1 MNAIL
6 TNASGAKALIVTRS
20 LGRKKIDVITSDVDK
35 LSASFFSKY
44 SKEHFQYPPPKLL
57 PLEFINV
64 LYNYTKRKKIDVL
77 MPINSTETLLVSK
90 YKSKFDKYTEIP
102 LNNYSQMMQLHDKEE
117 LMKIADEF
125 NIRSPKTFS
134 IKDIKNVRNI
144 AKNIEYPAV
153 IKLKDSTSS
162 LGVYY
167 AHCEDELV
175 SKYKNIVFN
184 LKLEP
189 DNFPIVQEYIPGDG
203 YGVSVLFN
211 RGDLRAIFVH
221 KRIREYPIT
230 GGPSTFRESIRHHE
244 MENIAISLLKHFNWH
259 GLAMVEFKLDKR
271 TNKPVL
277 IEVNPRFWGS
287 INQAIASGV
296 DFPFLLYKMAT
307 EGDIKPVLNYK
318 IGVKTRFLLNDFQA
332 FLSSFKE
339 SKSRLKV
346 FKEFSNF
353 EGIFK
358 DDIFVSDDVLP
369 ALFYIYSNIKEFL
382 GEKKNGRI

>member
-1 MNAIL
+1 MNAII

-20 LGRKKIDVITSDVDK
+20 LGRKKIDIITSDVDK
-35 LSASFFSKY
+35 LSACFFSKY
-44 SKEHFQYPPPKLL
+44 SKKHFQYPKPKFL

-90 YKSKFDKYTEIP
+90 YKYKFDKYTEIP
-102 LNNYSQMMQLHDKEE
+102 LHNYSQMMQLHDKEE
-117 LMKIADEF
+117 LMKIAEEL
-125 NIRSPKTFS
+125 NIKTPITFS
-134 IKDIKNVRNI
+134 IKDIKNIRNI

-167 AHCEDELV
+167 AYCEDELV

-184 LKLEP
+184 LNLEP

-203 YGVSVLFN
+203 YGVSALFN
-211 RGDLRAIFVH
+211 KGDLRAIFVH

-230 GGPSTFRESIRHHE
+230 GGPSTFRESIRHKE
-244 MENIAISLLKHFNWH
+244 MEKIAISLLKHFNWH
-259 GLAMVEFKLDKR
+259 GLAMVEFKLDNR
-271 TNKPVL
+271 TKKPVL

-287 INQAIASGV
+287 VNQAIASGV

-339 SKSRLKV
+339 SKNRLHV

-353 EGIFK
+353 EGIFN
-358 DDIFVSDDVLP
+358 DDIFVADDLLP
-369 ALFYIYSNIKEFL
+369 ALIYVYSNIKESL
-382 GEKKNGRI
+382 GDKKNGRI